1 MRPLFSRF
9 HFSLACALTLSLV
22 IPALSAQS
30 ISPVLAPHA
39 QDVEAALDNAFEYL
53 LRTQHA
59 DGSFDGQYGK
69 SAGVVALAGMSFLAA
84 GHTPGNDRYGSFIN
98 DCIDYVLLQQ
108 NEDGYI
114 LTSGKPDKGMYS
126 HNISTL
132 FLAEVSGMLDP
143 ERDVQVRGALEKA
156 IRVILGAQDHK
167 KRGGHEGGW
176 RYSPKATDSDL
187 SVSGWALMSLK
198 AARLNGA
205 MVPEKNIQDAITYVK
220 NRQGENGSLG
230 YQGKGGGRV
239 ALSGLGILC
248 LTLTGHHDSPEVQL
262 AQRDL
267 MKRYQKLPK
276 DSHSEYG
283 LYYVTQAAFQ
293 LGGDSWEQI
302 GDWLYRTY
310 LPKQKE
316 DGSWSGKTPVY
327 STSMILL
334 SLTVPYRQL
343 PIYQRDETIDE

>member
-1 MRPLFSRF
+1 MRPFI
-9 HFSLACALTLSLV
+9 HFSKVCLLGALALPFFSPQLG
-22 IPALSAQS
+22 AQS

-39 QDVEAALDNAFEYL
+39 QDVEEALDKAFEYL
-53 LRTQHA
+53 LRTQHP
-59 DGSFDGQYGK
+59 DGTFDGQYGK

-84 GHTPGNDRYGSFIN
+84 GHTPGTDRYGKFIN
-98 DCIDYVLLQQ
+98 DCIDYVLKQQ

-114 LTSGKPDKGMYS
+114 LTTGKPDKGMYS

-143 ERDVQVRGALEKA
+143 GRDVKVRAALEKA
-156 IRVILGAQDHK
+156 IRVILLAQDAK

-176 RYSPKATDSDL
+176 RYSPKANDSDL

-205 MVPEKNIQDAITYVK
+205 MVPEKNIQAAIEYVK

-248 LTLTGHHDSPEVQL
+248 LTLTGHIDSPEVRL
-262 AQRDL
+262 AQQDL
-267 MKRYQKLPK
+267 MNRYQKLPR

-293 LGGDSWEQI
+293 LGGESWEQI

-327 STSMILL
+327 STSMIVL